1 MKLHTLERHRF
12 KRKSG
17 RFTLIEL
24 LVTIAIIAIL
34 AGMLLPALNAAREK
48 GHAISCLSNLK
59 SLGTIN
65 TMYMNDAEGWMVSF
79 DGKYNYGDIWRDMGM
94 KLQAQSL
101 GCPSRGKSA
110 KPFWTDTEGRLRVDA
125 NSIYGAHGYPWKGE
139 FDDGLTGSFSYGT
152 SPSAYSFTRLLM
164 YKVPGKFIVFG
175 DSAHPT
181 TANVQSYTLCSDAA
195 KGKVLRFQFR
205 HTKRGNAVF
214 GDGSARALSTQ
225 EVRDCHGEGATA
237 LDAALNT
244 ILL

>member
-1 MKLHTLERHRF
+1 
-12 KRKSG
+12 
-17 RFTLIEL
+17 
-24 LVTIAIIAIL
+24 
-34 AGMLLPALNAAREK
+34 
-48 GHAISCLSNLK
+48 
-59 SLGTIN
+59 
-65 TMYMNDAEGWMVSF
+65 MYMNDAEGWMVSF

-110 KPFWTDTEGRLRVDA
+110 KPFWTDGEGRLRVDA
-125 NSIYGAHGYPWKGE
+125 NSVYGAHGYPWKGE

-181 TANVQSYTLCSDAA
+181 TANVQSYTLCTDAA

-214 GDGSARALSTQ
+214 GDGSARALGTQ
-225 EVRDCHGEGATA
+225 EVRDCHGKGATA

-244 ILL
+244 IQL

>member
-110 KPFWTDTEGRLRVDA
+110 KPFWTDGEGRLRVRDSRGPPA
-125 NSIYGAHGYPWKGE
+125 CRAHGRSRRRKPHCRVLCAGIESAGLSPLPHRCRACRTVHSRLSGAH
-139 FDDGLTGSFSYGT
+139 
-152 SPSAYSFTRLLM
+152 
-164 YKVPGKFIVFG
+164 
-175 DSAHPT
+175 
-181 TANVQSYTLCSDAA
+181 C
-195 KGKVLRFQFR
+195 LRKQ
-205 HTKRGNAVF
+205 
-214 GDGSARALSTQ
+214 
-225 EVRDCHGEGATA
+225 
-237 LDAALNT
+237 
-244 ILL
+244 

>member
-1 MKLHTLERHRF
+1 
-12 KRKSG
+12 
-17 RFTLIEL
+17 
-24 LVTIAIIAIL
+24 
-34 AGMLLPALNAAREK
+34 
-48 GHAISCLSNLK
+48 
-59 SLGTIN
+59 
-65 TMYMNDAEGWMVSF
+65 MNDAEGWMVSF
-79 DGKYNYGDIWRDMGM
+79 DGKYNYGDIWRDTGM

-152 SPSAYSFTRLLM
+152 SPAYSFTRLLM
-164 YKVPGKFIVFG
+164 YKGPGKFIVFG

-181 TANVQSYTLCSDAA
+181 TANVQSYTLSTDAA

-214 GDGSARALSTQ
+214 GDGSARALGTQ
-225 EVRDCHGEGATA
+225 EVRDCHGKGATA

-244 ILL
+244 IQL